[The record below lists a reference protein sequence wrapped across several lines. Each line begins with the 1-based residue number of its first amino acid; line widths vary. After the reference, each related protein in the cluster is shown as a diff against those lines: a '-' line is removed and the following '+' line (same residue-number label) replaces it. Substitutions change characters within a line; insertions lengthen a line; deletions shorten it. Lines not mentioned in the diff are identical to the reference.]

1 MALVKCRECGKEIS
15 DQAAACPSCGAP
27 VAGGAPMRVTRVGA
41 KYEQIGF
48 GLIVVGLIALLAGVH
63 WGGIAMLVGFVVFL
77 VGRLQGDR
85 VVAVG
90 AHGGG
95 SGALKKLS
103 MFALFGVAALVL
115 AVSGLALFLADD
127 PPANES
133 AAPAAALTP
142 VQIRERQIQA
152 ALQKAYIPVQ
162 MQIQSMMHDPDSF
175 EMVNTTYDDQG
186 EYVVMSVTF
195 RAKNSLGAKVL
206 NTLDARVGLDGSV
219 WTVGKI
225 E

>member
-15 DQAAACPSCGAP
+15 DKAAACPSCGAP
-27 VAGGAPMRVTRVGA
+27 MAGGAPVRVTRVGA

-95 SGALKKLS
+95 GGALKKIS
-103 MFALFGVAALVL
+103 MFALFGVVALVL

-127 PPANES
+127 PPAGEPVAL
-133 AAPAAALTP
+133 AAPAQVDKQALVNRAEAQL
-142 VQIRERQIQA
+142 VQHIKSQ
-152 ALQKAYIPVQ
+152 
-162 MQIQSMMHDPDSF
+162 MHDPGSF
-175 EMVNTTYDDQG
+175 NIADEIVTDRG
-186 EYVVMSVTF
+186 SYVVVSIQF
-195 RAKNSLGAKVL
+195 RGRNPLGVPVLSRGVIAMDQSGEVLSLEL
-206 NTLDARVGLDGSV
+206 RN
-219 WTVGKI
+219 
-225 E
+225 